1 MSTSR
6 WILSFPLILTLGC
19 ASAPAPAPTQPPPA
33 ESAPPGGTTVEVERM
48 GTPPPA
54 SEPPVASA
62 PPVAVGVDPSPVPT
76 GARPGAAPPD
86 RVPMP
91 DPARP
96 ASAPAPSTARTT
108 QASARTAKPA
118 STPAKPAPAPAK
130 PPAGSAPVPAAP
142 SGSYSGPD
150 PCKLAV
156 DGDSPVDKACREG
169 GIKAAKTAMKSLLK
183 DARANGARFDCDDCH
198 INEED
203 YAQLSQGTDEK
214 FAKLL
219 AAARK

>member
-1 MSTSR
+1 MSNTR
-6 WILSFPLILTLGC
+6 WIVSFPLLCILGC
-19 ASAPAPAPTQPPPA
+19 ASAPAPAPIEPPPA
-33 ESAPPGGTTVEVERM
+33 EPVPPAPATASGTSSRPM
-48 GTPPPA
+48 ATPPPA
-54 SEPPVASA
+54 GEPPVASA
-62 PPVAVGVDPSPVPT
+62 PPVVLGADPSPVPPPNT
-76 GARPGAAPPD
+76 ARSTQASVRTAPKS
-86 RVPMP
+86 
-91 DPARP
+91 
-96 ASAPAPSTARTT
+96 ASTTKPAPS
-108 QASARTAKPA
+108 SP
-118 STPAKPAPAPAK
+118 
-130 PPAGSAPVPAAP
+130 PPAAAASGSAP
-142 SGSYSGPD
+142 SYNGPD

-169 GIKAAKTAMKSLLK
+169 GIKSAKTAMKALLK

>member
-1 MSTSR
+1 MSNTR
-6 WILSFPLILTLGC
+6 WIVSFPLLWILGC
-19 ASAPAPAPTQPPPA
+19 ASAPAPAPIEPPPA
-33 ESAPPGGTTVEVERM
+33 EPVPPSTYGAGESRA
-48 GTPPPA
+48 TPPPA
-54 SEPPVASA
+54 AEPPVAGA
-62 PPVAVGVDPSPVPT
+62 KPVAVGTDPSPL
-76 GARPGAAPPD
+76 PG
-86 RVPMP
+86 
-91 DPARP
+91 
-96 ASAPAPSTARTT
+96 PAPNTARST
-108 QASARTAKPA
+108 QASVRTAPKSAATAKPA
-118 STPAKPAPAPAK
+118 PSSP
-130 PPAGSAPVPAAP
+130 PPAAAA
-142 SGSYSGPD
+142 SGSSPSYNGPD

-169 GIKAAKTAMKSLLK
+169 GIKSAKTAMKSLLK

>member
-1 MSTSR
+1 
-6 WILSFPLILTLGC
+6 
-19 ASAPAPAPTQPPPA
+19 
-33 ESAPPGGTTVEVERM
+33 
-48 GTPPPA
+48 
-54 SEPPVASA
+54 
-62 PPVAVGVDPSPVPT
+62 
-76 GARPGAAPPD
+76 
-86 RVPMP
+86 MP

-108 QASARTAKPA
+108 QASARTA
-118 STPAKPAPAPAK
+118 SKPAPAPAK
-130 PPAGSAPVPAAP
+130 PPAGGAPVPPAASGP
-142 SGSYSGPD
+142 SYTGPD

-183 DARANGARFDCDDCH
+183 DARTNGVRFDCDDCH

-214 FAKLL
+214 FARLL